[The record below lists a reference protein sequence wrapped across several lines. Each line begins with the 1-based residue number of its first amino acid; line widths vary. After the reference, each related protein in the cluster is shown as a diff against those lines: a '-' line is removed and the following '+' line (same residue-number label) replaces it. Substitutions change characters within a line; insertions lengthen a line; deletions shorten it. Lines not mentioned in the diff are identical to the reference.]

1 MSYMQLAVAVLVAQR
16 PTTQWVEVQSEEMAP
31 LAALLNTPDVSQL
44 VEAQLEEM
52 ALDLCSTHRRRTVLP
67 ILAVVAVAPTTEL
80 LAVAV
85 QELSLF
91 AIHFLQ
97 HHSIRQSQLSLA
109 HLARVQ
115 RCQRRQ
121 ARGRGRQRRMHTN
134 GNVQRLQV
142 AHTQTLPQRQV
153 VRMLCPILMLAISS
167 RCL

>member
-1 MSYMQLAVAVLVAQR
+1 MQLAVAVLVAQR

-121 ARGRGRQRRMHTN
+121 ARGRGRQLRTCTN
-134 GNVQRLQV
+134 GSAQQLLQV
-142 AHTQTLPQRQV
+142 CTPTSLLQLTTPMLRLNLTLGT
-153 VRMLCPILMLAISS
+153 SS
-167 RCL
+167 RRL